1 MEPYRPEDLPLHDL
15 DLQGLV
21 GRVGRANAALARY
34 DGLVQG
40 LVNPE
45 ILLSPLTTQEAV
57 LSSKIEG
64 TQATLDEVL
73 EHEAGQLQ
81 QGEKAQDVRE
91 IINYR
96 TALALAREVVAD
108 QPISLWLLRQ
118 VHRVLMDSVRGQD
131 KAPGEFRKDQNWI
144 GRPGCPIEEATFVPP
159 NPMVMADYLQAWEAY
174 VQGEDVD
181 VLIQLALV
189 HAQFELI
196 HPFKDGNGRIGRL
209 LIPLFLYQ
217 KRVLSSP
224 SFYLSQYLDA
234 HRDAYYDRLQAISR
248 DGDWNGWVAFFLDA
262 VISQS
267 GDNGDRVRKML
278 ELYERMK
285 LRIVELTHSQHALA
299 ALDTLFHRPIF
310 QTSDFV
316 ERSAIPKQ
324 TAFPM
329 LRALRGAGI
338 LIPVREAS
346 GRRAAILAFPELLN
360 IVEGRPVLPQPQ
372 P

>member
-1 MEPYRPEDLPLHDL
+1 MNPYVPESLPLADL
-15 DLQGLV
+15 DLRKLV

-34 DGLVQG
+34 DGLLQG

-45 ILLSPLTTQEAV
+45 ILLSPLTMQEAV
-57 LSSKIEG
+57 LSSRIEG

-96 TALALAREVVAD
+96 TALSLARDVVAD
-108 QPISLWLLRQ
+108 HPISLWLVRQ

-144 GRPGCPIEEATFVPP
+144 GRPGCSIEEATFVPP
-159 NPMVMADYLQAWEAY
+159 NPLVMGDHLEAWESY
-174 VQGEDVD
+174 LRSDD
-181 VLIQLALV
+181 IDLLIQLAVV

-217 KRVLSSP
+217 KHLLSSP
-224 SFYLSQYLDA
+224 SFYLSEYLEV
-234 HRDAYYDRLQAISR
+234 HRDEYYGRLSAISR
-248 DGDWNGWVAFFLDA
+248 TNDWDGWISFFLDA
-262 VISQS
+262 IFAQS
-267 GDNGDRVRKML
+267 GENGERVRQMR
-278 ELYERMK
+278 ELYETMK
-285 LRIVELTHSQHALA
+285 THIVELTHSQYSLA
-299 ALDTLFHRPIF
+299 ALDALFHRPIF

-316 ERSAIPKQ
+316 ERSGIPKQ
-324 TAFPM
+324 SALPM
-329 LRALRGAGI
+329 LRALRSAGI
-338 LIPVREAS
+338 LSPVREAS
-346 GRRAAILAFPELLN
+346 GRRAGILAFPELLD
-360 IVEGRPVLPQPQ
+360 IVEGRAILPAGR
-372 P
+372 